1 MKEKIMIIED
11 NRTIRGELCVFFEK
25 NEFTPVETGDFTTVE
40 QVVAAVR
47 KAEPKLILLDIN
59 LEEIS
64 GFDVCREIRKWSD
77 TPILFVTARER
88 DVDELCAMECG
99 GDDYIRKPYSL
110 AILLAKVKRML
121 QRADSMAEEI
131 VVGKVHLHIVQA
143 QICYREQVLELSK
156 NELKILYFLFRSRGE
171 AVAKDALIEYLWENK
186 FFVDENILNVNLS
199 RLRKRLGDIGLK
211 TLIQTVPKYGYR
223 IETESER

>member
-47 KAEPKLILLDIN
+47 KVEPKLILLDIN

-64 GFDVCREIRKWSD
+64 GFDVCREIRKWSG

-131 VVGKVHLHIVQA
+131 VVGEVHLHIVQA

-186 FFVDENILNVNLS
+186 FFVDKNILNVNLS

>member
-1 MKEKIMIIED
+1 M
-11 NRTIRGELCVFFEK
+11 FFEK

-131 VVGKVHLHIVQA
+131 VVGEVHLHIVQA

-186 FFVDENILNVNLS
+186 FLVDENILNVNLS

>member
-47 KAEPKLILLDIN
+47 KVEPKLILLDIN

-64 GFDVCREIRKWSD
+64 GFDVCREIRKWSG

-99 GDDYIRKPYSL
+99 GDDYIENRT
-110 AILLAKVKRML
+110 AL
-121 QRADSMAEEI
+121 QFFLPKSN
-131 VVGKVHLHIVQA
+131 V
-143 QICYREQVLELSK
+143 CYKE
-156 NELKILYFLFRSRGE
+156 
-171 AVAKDALIEYLWENK
+171 
-186 FFVDENILNVNLS
+186 
-199 RLRKRLGDIGLK
+199 
-211 TLIQTVPKYGYR
+211 QTVWQKKLWWEKCICILCRHRSAIGNRCWNYPKM
-223 IETESER
+223 S

>member
-47 KAEPKLILLDIN
+47 KVEPKLILLDIN

-64 GFDVCREIRKWSD
+64 GFDVCREIRKWSG

-131 VVGKVHLHIVQA
+131 VVGEVHLYIVQA

>member
-1 MKEKIMIIED
+1 M
-11 NRTIRGELCVFFEK
+11 FFEK

-47 KAEPKLILLDIN
+47 KVEPKLILLDIN

-64 GFDVCREIRKWSD
+64 GFDVCREIRKWSG

-131 VVGKVHLHIVQA
+131 VVGEVHLHIVQA

-156 NELKILYFLFRSRGE
+156 NELKILYFLFRSRGK